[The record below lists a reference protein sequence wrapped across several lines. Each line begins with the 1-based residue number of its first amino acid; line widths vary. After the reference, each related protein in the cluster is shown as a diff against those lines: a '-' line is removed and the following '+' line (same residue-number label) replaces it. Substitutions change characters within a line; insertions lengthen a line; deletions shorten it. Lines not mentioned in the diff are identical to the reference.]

1 MKISV
6 SLLSSY
12 LYCSR
17 KLFLERVL
25 MLEEP
30 PKESIVMGSIR
41 HETYDNINKSEEEI
55 VTSITKK
62 ATLEIVQKLYKQK
75 YLQILRKAIVNN
87 KQRLEEVNVNML
99 NAYKK
104 SFPFI
109 IDEVGS
115 RACNV

>member
-17 KLFLERVL
+17 KLFLEKVL
-25 MLEEP
+25 LLKEP

-41 HETYDNINKSEEEI
+41 HETYDKINKTEEGI

-62 ATLEIVQKLYKQK
+62 TALDKIQELYKQK
-75 YLQILRKAIVNN
+75 YLAILRKAIATNR
-87 KQRLEEVNVNML
+87 KR
-99 NAYKK
+99 
-104 SFPFI
+104 
-109 IDEVGS
+109 ID
-115 RACNV
+115 